1 MVVVVEA
8 VDLCVKVF
16 FTGFHRRTMS
26 FCTESLYYYIYVSVT
41 IQIAQAVVKNTVEKF
56 SDF

>member
-16 FTGFHRRTMS
+16 FTGFHLRTMPC
-26 FCTESLYYYIYVSVT
+26 CTERLYYYIYASVT
-41 IQIAQAVVKNTVEKF
+41 IQIAEAVIKNTVEKF